1 MSDKDLK
8 TREDIKKRLLELS
21 AEANSI
27 KDHELATAILDAY
40 NVHKGLDKRIASVE
54 LPNVPRAAFI
64 EFKED
69 GPYLNGARIDGITG
83 MNIEAKAGDFTKVDI
98 KLVAK
103 VHGLDDIKQEYSF

>member
-1 MSDKDLK
+1 MNL
-8 TREDIKKRLLELS
+8 EDINKGLVELAAQADELEYHELSKRLVGLSQSYYSPDDKLKDAKRYDEHKCLHAALIEL
-21 AEANSI
+21 
-27 KDHELATAILDAY
+27 
-40 NVHKGLDKRIASVE
+40 
-54 LPNVPRAAFI
+54 
-64 EFKED
+64 KED

>member
-1 MSDKDLK
+1 MSNEDSK
-8 TREDIKKRLLELS
+8 TREGIKKRLLELS
-21 AEANSI
+21 AEANGI
-27 KDHELATAILDAY
+27 KDHELGSAILGAY
-40 NVHKGLDKRIASVE
+40 NVHKELNKRIVGVE
-54 LPNVPRAAFI
+54 LPKGPRATLI

-83 MNIEAKAGDFTKVDI
+83 MNIESKVGDLTKVDV

>member
-1 MSDKDLK
+1 MKSEGVK
-8 TREDIKKRLLELS
+8 TREDIKERLLYLV

-27 KDHELATAILDAY
+27 KDYELGAVILTAY
-40 NVHKGLDKRIASVE
+40 NSLTWCNKQCTSKESPKG
-54 LPNVPRAAFI
+54 PRAALI

-83 MNIEAKAGDFTKVDI
+83 MNIESKVGDFTRVDV